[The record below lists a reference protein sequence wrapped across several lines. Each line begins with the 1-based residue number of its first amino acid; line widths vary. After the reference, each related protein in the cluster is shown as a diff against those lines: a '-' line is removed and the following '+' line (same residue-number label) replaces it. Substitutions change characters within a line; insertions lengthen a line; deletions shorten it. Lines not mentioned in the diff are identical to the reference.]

1 MPKEVQFMN
10 EPEYL
15 LTYNASNY
23 EWFYTEEEMIGF
35 IKENNLQSYEALY
48 IPEAIEIDVETED

>member
-1 MPKEVQFMN
+1 MD

-23 EWFYTEEEMIGF
+23 EWFHSIDEMREFIEENEI
-35 IKENNLQSYEALY
+35 ESYEALH
-48 IPEAIEIDVETED
+48 IPEAFEVEI